1 MWFSL
6 TLGTTPLNDKTLDRA
21 MQQVFWIDPRDKG
34 AFLVAVMRQLSGDD
48 ASMAL
53 EMNAEDMA
61 AFDFELIPDLLDGL
75 IPPFTCLWG
84 PAAKAVVLPLTSDT
98 IRPIL
103 DQLLPEGR
111 FVHRVGAIQIQKAGE
126 LQLLVGDNFHREC
139 VSSGPAIPEE
149 FLQDLAHRGIIRSF
163 KPDSAVRSRR
173 P

>member
-1 MWFSL
+1 
-6 TLGTTPLNDKTLDRA
+6 

-48 ASMAL
+48 ASMKL
-53 EMNAEDMA
+53 EINAEDMA
-61 AFDFELIPDLLDGL
+61 AFDFELIPGLLHLEVVGN
-75 IPPFTCLWG
+75 
-84 PAAKAVVLPLTSDT
+84 PAAKAVIFPLTSDT

-139 VSSGPAIPEE
+139 VSSGPAIREE
-149 FLQDLAHRGIIRSF
+149 FLQDLARRGIIRSF
-163 KPDSAVRSRR
+163 KPDSVARSRR
-173 P
+173 S